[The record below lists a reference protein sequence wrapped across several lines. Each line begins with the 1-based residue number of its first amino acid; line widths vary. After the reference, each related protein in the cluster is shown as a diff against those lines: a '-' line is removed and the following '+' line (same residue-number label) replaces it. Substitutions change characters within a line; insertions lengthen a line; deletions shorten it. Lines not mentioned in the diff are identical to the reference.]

1 MYTISLYWNKV
12 FKLNSEHNVQILE
25 ILTIGQASFDFC
37 IQLYLAIFC
46 DKMGPFEPAIDEF

>member
-25 ILTIGQASFDFC
+25 ILTIG
-37 IQLYLAIFC
+37 AIC
-46 DKMGPFEPAIDEF
+46 